1 MSDKIELTSHERYR
15 RKVLAEIGLDDDDND
30 DDDDDGDNHCEQN
43 EDILYKN
50 KNNDRFS
57 SKQQNKLLKHKESSA
72 FDVIL
77 RHSNNDRVHS
87 SERNIVWHADTTTTK
102 RIMVKISWIIIGIIV
117 IIVILLGNDN
127 DDGSIYESEN
137 IVENGGKKKKKEPYS
152 YNGYKD
158 ARIPSN
164 DDEYRSQSIEDLLYS
179 NNKHKSPSNVIDE
192 ENEIDEDD
200 NNIQQSSKYHEA
212 TGVVKIDALW
222 DQLTGYSEMS
232 VPYDSQHELP
242 IFWHVPKSGGTTLQD
257 LLMHCIGLV
266 GANEVGASQSQLT
279 DKLEIITMDDGSRY
293 VNVDMSNLAGIA
305 HAADLG
311 FASSGMAD
319 VVITSWLDETAS
331 IFDMSRGGDISNSS
345 DQYKGRCFTLLRHPI
360 RRAISLFYYLKNAT
374 WEHTFNEVYKNMT
387 IEEYASSDY
396 SEENWM
402 VRFLSNEMSDIL
414 TDHHL
419 AVAKQILESKC
430 LIGIMEEFLPSFKR
444 FMTYFDWANN
454 DYHGPVPMKNRGP
467 CVTRV
472 MQHPDN
478 AHSHQTFHEGGR
490 VWNILLER
498 NRYDVALYE
507 YALHLFH
514 NVQNNIGQ

>member
-15 RKVLAEIGLDDDDND
+15 RKVLAEIGLDDDDN
-30 DDDDDGDNHCEQN
+30 
-43 EDILYKN
+43 ILY
-50 KNNDRFS
+50 KNNDRFT
-57 SKQQNKLLKHKESSA
+57 SKQNEHLKHKESSVSN
-72 FDVIL
+72 DDEELVVIL
-77 RHSNNDRVHS
+77 RHNNNDCGY
-87 SERNIVWHADTTTTK
+87 SESNIVGHADSTTNK
-102 RIMVKISWIIIGIIV
+102 RIMVKIGWIIIGIIV
-117 IIVILLGNDN
+117 IIVLLLSSDD
-127 DDGSIYESEN
+127 DDGSIHESEN
-137 IVENGGKKKKKEPYS
+137 IANSGKKKKKEPYYS

-164 DDEYRSQSIEDLLYS
+164 DDEYYNSQSIADLLY
-179 NNKHKSPSNVIDE
+179 NNKNKQKSPYNE
-192 ENEIDEDD
+192 KNEIDEYDS
-200 NNIQQSSKYHEA
+200 NIQQSSSKYYHEA

-222 DQLTGYSEMS
+222 DQLIGYSEMS
-232 VPYDSQHELP
+232 IPYDSQHELP

-279 DKLEIITMDDGSRY
+279 DKLEVITMDDGSRY

-305 HAADLG
+305 HAADLE

-331 IFDMSRGGDISNSS
+331 IFDTSSGNSS
-345 DQYKGRCFTLLRHPI
+345 DHYKGRCFTLLRHPI

-374 WEHTFNEVYKNMT
+374 WEHTFNEIYKNMT

-419 AVAKQILESKC
+419 TVAKQILESKC
-430 LIGIMEEFLPSFKR
+430 LIGIMDEFLPSFKR
-444 FMTYFDWANN
+444 FMNYFDWANN

-478 AHSHQTFHEGGR
+478 AHKHQLYDEGGR
-490 VWNILLER
+490 IWKILLER

-507 YALHLFH
+507 HALHLFH
-514 NVQNNIGQ
+514 NVQNDIGQ